1 MERIKKSYYS
11 IAHRDRNGYDFD
23 GIPCSLAD
31 VSEVN
36 LEGLPW
42 IVGLYDDVEEVKKE
56 AERMRSE
63 GYKDVV
69 PFDCTPLM
77 GLMGGIIYE
86 NIGWKFVEEH
96 KVQ

>member
-77 GLMGGIIYE
+77 GGIIYE